1 MHLGESHTFQ
11 SKFSTFQCKFSS
23 LLVKKKCK
31 ICCDLRALCGHQ
43 ISQRSGLWR
52 KNYKYLACSTSG
64 KGHSLKWRSQCTAA
78 SAWQQKNILFL
89 TFLRTFTQQHFH
101 TVQNSRF
108 SFLLNIFSKLNLWR
122 PCFAYSSLPV
132 AARGSRDQNG

>member
-23 LLVKKKCK
+23 LLVKKMQNLLRSTCFVWTSNQPK
-31 ICCDLRALCGHQ
+31 IWLMEKKLQ
-43 ISQRSGLWR
+43 ISCMQYIWEGTL
-52 KNYKYLACSTSG
+52 LEVAEPV
-64 KGHSLKWRSQCTAA
+64 HRSQCLAT
-78 SAWQQKNILFL
+78 KNILFL

-132 AARGSRDQNG
+132 AARGSHDQNG